1 MFLAP
6 ELEKEARVPDARL
19 KTALPQSPPRPD
31 HIRHEWSLVT
41 PDDAQQYLDTMHANR
56 SQSKLEKGVLAGNL
70 EEGNWFGAISV
81 VFFDDSTPMRAWDGQ
96 HRFEAVIAAGLPAW
110 MQFVIGVTEQEAEYI
125 DTGRPRSR
133 ADWYGMTGV
142 VDSNRRAVLSRAL
155 GLYYKYGVEGT
166 RQPSALVLTPAEQ
179 DKWVTA
185 AGTAEAVRAGNALRA
200 AIGVNHGYAAYAVF
214 LTAARDADGNVT
226 QLDPDGFWE
235 SVRSGVGLQD
245 GDPALTLRNF
255 MIRSNKSG
263 RLPADE
269 RLMQHYLLATAWNKH
284 VLGQQWSKPSP
295 RFEVKGTTGKKVFP
309 ASQVPDF
316 LPLDARTRHIG
327 QLRGAYNAVR
337 GS

>member
-1 MFLAP
+1 M
-6 ELEKEARVPDARL
+6 PDAKL
-19 KTALPQSPPRPD
+19 KAVNPAEPPRPD

-41 PDDAQQYLDTMHANR
+41 PEIARQYLETMHANR

-81 VFFDDSTPMRAWDGQ
+81 VFFDDGTPMRAWDGQ

-110 MQFVIGVTEQEAEYI
+110 MQFVIGVTEQEASYI

-133 ADWYGMTGV
+133 SDWYKMTGV

-155 GLYYKYGVEGT
+155 GLYYKYGIEGT
-166 RQPSALVLTPAEQ
+166 RQPGSLVLTPAEQ
-179 DKWVTA
+179 DKWATA
-185 AGTAEAVRAGNALRA
+185 PGMAESVRAGNALRA

-226 QLDPDGFWE
+226 ELDPDGFWE

-255 MIRSNKSG
+255 LSRNSTAG

-284 VLGQQWSKPSP
+284 VLGQRWSKPAP
-295 RFEVKGTTGKKVFP
+295 KFETKGTTGKKIFP

-316 LPLDARTRHIG
+316 LPIG
-327 QLRGAYNAVR
+327 TGRLRIGALREAFGVVK